1 MKNKKMVLKSSDY
14 INIKNTYLKFLK
26 KKEKTG
32 KPVIDKVGKLKNFYL
47 PLSRWIYVTYKKDNK
62 IKIIGLSGGQGSGKS
77 TITGILKFILKKIYS
92 LDLCVFSID
101 DFYKTK
107 VERKKM
113 SKKIHPLFLTRG
125 VPGTHDV
132 ELINKTFKNLKKKI
146 FKPVLIPKFD
156 KLTDDRLKK
165 SQWTKV
171 KKRPHV
177 IIFEGWC
184 VGARHQRINILKKSL
199 NLIEKKYDPDLKWRK
214 KVNNQLKGRYKK
226 LFNKID
232 KLVYLKAPSFNHIFK
247 WRLLQE
253 QNLKLTS
260 KNKKI
265 MSKSKVR
272 DFIMY
277 YERITRQMMKDFPK
291 ISDLTVFL
299 DNSHRS
305 KKMKFFN

>member
-1 MKNKKMVLKSSDY
+1 MNLKSSNY
-14 INIKNTYLKFLK
+14 SKIKKAYLKFLK
-26 KKEKTG
+26 KREVDG
-32 KPVIDKVGKLKNFYL
+32 KPIIDKIGKLKRFYL
-47 PLSRWIYVTYKKDNK
+47 PLSKWIYIAYKKDNK
-62 IKIIGLSGGQGSGKS
+62 TKIIGLSGGQGSGKS
-77 TITGILKFILKKIYS
+77 TITGILKLILKKEYG

-107 VERKKM
+107 TERKKM

-132 ELINKTFKNLKKKI
+132 ELINKTLKNLKKKI

-156 KLTDDRLKK
+156 KLTDDRFKK

-171 KKRPHV
+171 RKPPHV

-184 VGARHQRINILKKSL
+184 VGARHQKVNMLKKSQ
-199 NLIEKKYDPDLKWRK
+199 NLIEKKFDPDLKWRK
-214 KVNNQLKGRYKK
+214 KVNNLLKGNYKK
-226 LFNKID
+226 LFDKID
-232 KLVYLKAPSFNHIFK
+232 KLVYLKAPSFNHIFQ

-260 KNKKI
+260 KNKKT

-272 DFIMY
+272 EFIMY
-277 YERITRQMMKDFPK
+277 YERITKQMMKDFPQ
-291 ISDLTVFL
+291 ISDLAVFL
-299 DNSHRS
+299 DNKHRS